1 MRTIP
6 PFTGGRVHDFHFDAS
21 CLSSKFVTKIRL
33 PMIATLNGLVFAKT
47 PASVILD
54 VNGVGYEL
62 FISVRT
68 YDALPDIGGSSF
80 LFVQTV
86 VREDAISLYGFNE
99 REEKELFLLLVT
111 VSGIGPKLALTIL
124 SGIGVEELCRAI
136 TVKDLSRLTA
146 LPGVGKKTA
155 QRLCMELAEKVG
167 GFSGVFVA
175 EDSGGLAVAPG
186 DSHLVADA
194 VSALVNLGY
203 PQYTAWQALRVVQQ
217 QFPEATGLPK
227 VEELIRLALQSL
239 AGK

>member
-6 PFTGGRVHDFHFDAS
+6 PFTGGCAHDFYLYAS
-21 CLSSKFVTKIRL
+21 CLLSKFVSEIRL

-68 YDALPDIGGSSF
+68 YDALSDLGGSSF

-124 SGIGVEELCRAI
+124 SGIGVDELCRAI
-136 TVKDLSRLTA
+136 TVKDLPRLTA

-167 GFSGVFVA
+167 GLGGVVVA
-175 EDSGGLAVAPG
+175 EDSVGLAVVPG

-217 QFPEATGLPK
+217 QFSEATGLPK